1 MTVGVMK
8 NLVIRTI
15 FVLVTCAVVAGFVAS
30 SAPASGHADGEAV
43 PIFGIK
49 IPPGYR
55 DWKLIS
61 VAHEEGNLNDL
72 RALLGNDVAIKAYRE
87 GKLPFPDGTIIARLA
102 WTYVP
107 SEENNKVFG
116 RSQSFVA
123 GTPTNIQFMVKESK
137 KYATTG
143 GWGFAQFK
151 DGKPADE
158 ALLKTCFPCHEP
170 VQARDFVFTRYAP

>member
-1 MTVGVMK
+1 MRWVAFLLLAVAAVAG
-8 NLVIRTI
+8 
-15 FVLVTCAVVAGFVAS
+15 VLVS
-30 SAPASGHADGEAV
+30 SAPASGNADDEAE

-72 RALLGNDVAIKAYRE
+72 RAILGNDVAIAAYRE
-87 GKLPFPDGTIIARLA
+87 SKFPFPDGTIIARLA
-102 WTYVP
+102 WSYAS

-116 RSQSFVA
+116 RSQSFVPGSA
-123 GTPTNIQFMVKESK
+123 TNVQFMVKDSR

-151 DGKPADE
+151 DGKPDHDA
-158 ALLKTCFPCHEP
+158 ALKTCFPCHEAIK
-170 VQARDFVFTRYAP
+170 ARDFVFTRYAP

>member
-1 MTVGVMK
+1 MK
-8 NLVIRTI
+8 GFAYLLV
-15 FVLVTCAVVAGFVAS
+15 AVVALTGVVVYMAH
-30 SAPASGHADGEAV
+30 ASGRSDGEADA
-43 PIFGIK
+43 IFGIT
-49 IPPGYR
+49 IPLGYR

-102 WTYVP
+102 WSYIP

-123 GTPTNIQFMVKESK
+123 GSATNVQFMVKDSK

-151 DGKPADE
+151 DGKPDATA
-158 ALLKTCFPCHEP
+158 ALRTCFPCHEP
-170 VQARDFVFTRYAP
+170 VKARDFVFTRYAP